1 MFMLSL
7 SAISLMAL
15 HTSKSDPGNTRAYT
29 YDEIAMLLV
38 TGIDNLRDN
47 GMADAKLTIMGD
59 LAFPAYEKLLNSK
72 DTYVHRTVILF
83 DLLYRLE
90 CDRSR
95 FLETTIEHLQHKQS
109 VVKIYAVNLMEKI
122 GSANDTAPLIAL
134 LSDQYVHSHALRAL
148 LIIGDKRTVSALGI
162 LIDNPEYQQRKYILD
177 ATIKTR
183 DALQLRLEKEKS
195 SKPKP

>member
-15 HTSKSDPGNTRAYT
+15 HTSKSNTGDTRAYA

-59 LAFPAYEKLLNSK
+59 LAFPAYDKLLNSK

-95 FLETTIEHLQHKQS
+95 FLETTINHLQNKHL
-109 VVKIYAVNLMEKI
+109 AVRMNAVRLLEKI
-122 GSANDTAPLIAL
+122 GRANDTAPLIAL
-134 LSDQYVHSHALRAL
+134 LSDH
-148 LIIGDKRTVSALGI
+148 
-162 LIDNPEYQQRKYILD
+162 
-177 ATIKTR
+177 
-183 DALQLRLEKEKS
+183 
-195 SKPKP
+195 

>member
-15 HTSKSDPGNTRAYT
+15 HTSKSDPGDTRAYT
-29 YDEIAMLLV
+29 YDEIVILLV
-38 TGIDNLRDN
+38 AGVDNLRDN
-47 GMADAKLTIMGD
+47 GVAEAKLTIMGD
-59 LAFPAYEKLLNSK
+59 LAFPAYERLLNSK

-95 FLETTIEHLQHKQS
+95 FLETTIEHLQHKQLS
-109 VVKIYAVNLMEKI
+109 VRWHAVNLLEKI

-134 LSDQYVHSHALRAL
+134 LSDHRMYGDALRAL
-148 LIIGDKRTVSALGI
+148 LIIGDKRTVSALSI

-195 SKPKP
+195 ARPKP